1 MHPANL
7 FSMPTLDLDVVV
19 RLRACI
25 VHPALGT
32 LEVVELALQGM
43 DDEDKDGN
51 PEFVVDLQLADRS
64 VIPQQFRRVEIPLAM
79 LAQGI
84 SGGAAG
90 ARRLADHVL
99 SELAKAGFSLPS

>member
-7 FSMPTLDLDVVV
+7 FSMPSLDLDVVV
-19 RLRACI
+19 RVRA
-25 VHPALGT
+25 VVSHPALGT

-43 DDEDKDGN
+43 EDADDDGS
-51 PEFVVDLQLADRS
+51 PEFTVDLQLADRS
-64 VIPQQFRRVEIPLAM
+64 VIPQQFRRVEIPLAT